1 MCSFAPNLLRRCCVA
16 KVLPRFASIFGHLPS
31 VSDAYKMLSGA
42 SKNNT
47 KLKNYTLR
55 ICSDFV
61 ASPVFFQ
68 HLRWSDVG
76 SSKRSGAQN
85 SYKKQTFFI
94 NGLWRRLGGDAGWS
108 EDGPELRRGQKSCMD
123 WFSVAS
129 RVRRRRKARLPAPKQ
144 VTSVFDFLLC
154 VATGGSGYLHRGIR
168 LGGGCNVFR
177 SQK

>member
-1 MCSFAPNLLRRCCVA
+1 M
-16 KVLPRFASIFGHLPS
+16 
-31 VSDAYKMLSGA
+31 SDAYKMLSGA

-47 KLKNYTLR
+47 KLKKYSLR

-108 EDGPELRRGQKSCMD
+108 EGGPELRRGQKSCMD

-129 RVRRRRKARLPAPKQ
+129 RVRRRRKARLPAPKK
-144 VTSVFDFLLC
+144 VTSVFDFLVC

-168 LGGGCNVFR
+168 LGGGGACIDPYSRNFKSSHDDPKYAYFNILIIFSHFR
-177 SQK
+177 NELN